1 MYESEALR
9 KIQEVRE
16 KYCKPV
22 DNDESEEDE
31 LDFLVKQRVQR
42 EQYQYEQKRALKS
55 QREKELKMRE
65 VLGSSA
71 WTEKKISDTKQRE
84 QERKDAE
91 KASLGVDIEKRR
103 MERELRK
110 DEVRDLA
117 AKSGE
122 IDEMKKRWAAA
133 DDARA
138 KQEAEDR
145 AYEREKKW
153 ARQDSEREAI
163 RRERERFREER
174 ALRIESLAV
183 QHKVRDNNYKADQ
196 EKDAFDA
203 EHWQKSAIQRKREMD
218 RAVHRAT
225 DPSQQ
230 KELTDDP
237 YSMLAF
243 LEVKK
248 KHNGRDYRR
257 RGQESELSNQEM
269 KQWYLDRDYERGN
282 ATIRHNRII
291 YS

>member
-16 KYCKPV
+16 KYCKPAEE
-22 DNDESEEDE
+22 DSEEDE
-31 LDFLVKQRVQR
+31 LDFLVKQRIQR
-42 EQYQYEQKRALKS
+42 DEHQYEQKKAVRS

-71 WTEKKISDTKQRE
+71 WTEKKIADSKQRE
-84 QERKDAE
+84 QERRDAE
-91 KASLGVDIEKRR
+91 KSNLGVDIEKRR
-103 MERELRK
+103 MEREMRK

-122 IDEMKKRWAAA
+122 IDEMKKRWAAV
-133 DDARA
+133 DDARS
-138 KQEAEDR
+138 KQEADDL

-153 ARQDSEREAI
+153 ARQVSEKEAI
-163 RRERERFREER
+163 RRERERFRDER
-174 ALRIESLAV
+174 ALRIEALAV
-183 QHKVRDNNYKADQ
+183 KANVRENTYKSDQ
-196 EKDAFDA
+196 EKDSFDA
-203 EHWQKSAIQRKREMD
+203 EHWQQSAIQRKREVD

-237 YSMLAF
+237 YSLLSF
-243 LEVKK
+243 LEVKQ

-257 RGQESELSNQEM
+257 RAQESELANQDM
-269 KQWYLDRDYERGN
+269 KQWYLDRDYDRGN
-282 ATIRHNRII
+282 AKIRQNRII